1 MDKPDKSTNL
11 PTLVRTTRLNHNIGR
26 LSALAIEEDLNLV
39 AAGFDNGTLVLIR
52 GDLRRDR
59 GAKQKALLSNSSDSS
74 SSSYSGTSRNNCIS
88 GIAFRSSKLYV
99 ATNNEV
105 FAFNVLHQDKE
116 TCTKIDDI
124 GCDIGLTVA
133 TDGLHEAHFAM
144 ARKEAVY
151 FYSQDG
157 RGQVGPEIL
166 INDWPPPSIKN
177 FVFTIGYF

>member
-1 MDKPDKSTNL
+1 MDKPDKSTGL
-11 PTLVRTTRLNHNIGR
+11 PTLVRTTRLNHNIGK

-59 GAKQKALLSNSSDSS
+59 GAKQKALLSNSDSS
-74 SSSYSGTSRNNCIS
+74 AGSRNNCIS

-157 RGQVGPEIL
+157 RGQVGTELLGMI
-166 INDWPPPSIKN
+166 
-177 FVFTIGYF
+177 